1 MTDGGVIEEKQ
12 KDSDRKK
19 SKLINLENYS
29 KYWITL
35 ALRIDSSR
43 MVKTKDK
50 RHVKVGDEVLYLY
63 ILGDF

>member
-19 SKLINLENYS
+19 SKLVNLENYS

-50 RHVKVGDEVLYLY
+50 RHVKVGGEVLYLY

>member
-19 SKLINLENYS
+19 SKFGNLENYS

-35 ALRIDSSR
+35 AL
-43 MVKTKDK
+43 
-50 RHVKVGDEVLYLY
+50 
-63 ILGDF
+63 